1 MSKVY
6 VEMTEEEYLSWL
18 EFKNGEKVEPKITEP
33 SEKDKLLDTQVLS
46 VFDTRTSNALRRG
59 CKGYGLES
67 EPIFTIR
74 DLISHTERDLQRYKN
89 LGHKGI
95 KLIQEWLTEHN
106 LSLAY

>member
-18 EFKNGEKVEPKITEP
+18 EFKNGKVETKATEP
-33 SEKDKLLDTQVLS
+33 SEKDKVLDIQVLS

-59 CKGYGLES
+59 LNNVYGDKN
-67 EPIFTIR
+67 PIYTIR
-74 DLISHTERDLQRYKN
+74 DLINHTERELKGIRN

-95 KLIQEWLTEHN
+95 KEIKEWLTEHN

>member
-18 EFKNGEKVEPKITEP
+18 EFKNGKVETKTTEP
-33 SEKDKLLDTQVLS
+33 SEKDRLLDIQVLS

-59 CKGYGLES
+59 LNNVYGDRN
-67 EPIFTIR
+67 PIHTIR
-74 DLISHTERDLQRYKN
+74 DLTSHTERELKGIRN

-95 KLIQEWLTEHN
+95 QEIKEWLTAHN